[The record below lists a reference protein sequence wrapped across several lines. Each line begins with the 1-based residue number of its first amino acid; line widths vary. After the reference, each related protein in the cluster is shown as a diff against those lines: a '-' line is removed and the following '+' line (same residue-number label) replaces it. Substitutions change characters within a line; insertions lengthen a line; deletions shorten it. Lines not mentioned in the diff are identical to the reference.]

1 MMEVGPFRTVP
12 ASKTDSGEVELELVD
27 GGWEEFGTMVFSKS
41 PVDVPIY
48 DPLIRSAPTIV
59 DQPPGT
65 GLSIVPTN
73 GYLHEL
79 DQASAHM
86 IQFLKNFYTV
96 FPELQTLSVS
106 QQHILCG
113 VSLRG

>member
-1 MMEVGPFRTVP
+1 MEDGKNSAQSF
-12 ASKTDSGEVELELVD
+12 LVSL
-27 GGWEEFGTMVFSKS
+27 WSLFTSS
-41 PVDVPIY
+41 HNNPV
-48 DPLIRSAPTIV
+48 IRSAQPIV

-79 DQASAHM
+79 DQAAAHM

-96 FPELQTLSVS
+96 FPELQTVSVR
-106 QQHILCG
+106 HEHRLCD
-113 VSLRG
+113 S